1 MGAEDTE
8 GQSQGVAEV
17 RNWAEPRSESSTH
30 MGPGPGWEGRSL
42 WRTPRLPTRKPRAV
56 PRWEN
61 AERNTKGAASARASQ
76 SLSWANSR
84 MPRGVLWNK
93 ASPSHMALRR
103 NRPPEAQNFLT
114 GPGPVLEAP
123 LSRSA
128 CDPELPPRGPS
139 EVQCGWRPGRPWK
152 GCWRL
157 LLPEQTGPAPRWR
170 RSALHLRAT

>member
-30 MGPGPGWEGRSL
+30 MGPGPAGRGGHCGEPHAFQ
-42 WRTPRLPTRKPRAV
+42 RENHV

-84 MPRGVLWNK
+84 IPRGVLWNK
-93 ASPSHMALRR
+93 ASPSHTALRR

-123 LSRSA
+123 LSRTA

-170 RSALHLRAT
+170 RTALHLRAT